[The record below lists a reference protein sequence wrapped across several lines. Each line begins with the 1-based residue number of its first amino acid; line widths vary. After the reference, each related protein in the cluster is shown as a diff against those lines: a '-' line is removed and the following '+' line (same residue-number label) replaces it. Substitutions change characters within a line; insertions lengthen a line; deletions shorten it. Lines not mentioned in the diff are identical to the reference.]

1 MASVNTTDEK
11 YTTTNNSV
19 TLTEQIKM
27 HKSNEDL
34 YQGRTSSTADSQE
47 NAATLDADNQVEAT
61 GKESNFKSKREL
73 FEFTL
78 VMTGIIFAMFMMS
91 LNSTVVAPAMSII
104 ATELNAIEQQT
115 WIATAY
121 LVAVNSFQPLAG
133 KVSLVLLRKFTHLTN
148 SIYEKVL
155 RHFRKVLQCISLM
168 FFSYSVLT
176 CNASNLQKSCVHV
189 WHHLFLSRF
198 LDQCPFQGHS
208 NADCWSY
215 YSRLWRRW
223 CHVNDIYPCH

>member
-11 YTTTNNSV
+11 YTTNNTV
-19 TLTEQIKM
+19 ALTEQIKM

-34 YQGRTSSTADSQE
+34 YQGRASSTADSQE
-47 NAATLDADNQVEAT
+47 NAATLDADNPVEAT

-73 FEFTL
+73 YEFTL

-133 KVSLVLLRKFTHLTN
+133 KVSFCLFENLHTWLMPFIK
-148 SIYEKVL
+148 KVL
-155 RHFRKVLQCISLM
+155 RHFRKVLQRISCSSHILYTN
-168 FFSYSVLT
+168 F
-176 CNASNLQKSCVHV
+176 
-189 WHHLFLSRF
+189 
-198 LDQCPFQGHS
+198 
-208 NADCWSY
+208 
-215 YSRLWRRW
+215 
-223 CHVNDIYPCH
+223 

>member
-11 YTTTNNSV
+11 YTVTTNTV
-19 TLTEQIKM
+19 TLTEQIKIN
-27 HKSNEDL
+27 KSSEDL

-47 NAATLDADNQVEAT
+47 NAATVDADQQVETT

-73 FEFTL
+73 VEFSL
-78 VMTGIIFAMFMMS
+78 VMAGIIFAMFMMS

-133 KVSLVLLRKFTHLTN
+133 KVSPHIHT
-148 SIYEKVL
+148 
-155 RHFRKVLQCISLM
+155 
-168 FFSYSVLT
+168 
-176 CNASNLQKSCVHV
+176 
-189 WHHLFLSRF
+189 
-198 LDQCPFQGHS
+198 
-208 NADCWSY
+208 
-215 YSRLWRRW
+215 
-223 CHVNDIYPCH
+223 